1 MLFWSTFDESTG
13 VKTSF
18 SVSKL
23 ELVWCALRERERYL
37 TVFLVRFDLEIYLY
51 SSTATQKM
59 KYTTPPP
66 PPKEKKRK
74 NAHMHVNNEFLF
86 FSGVCMEVFLSAIY
100 VLILKAIWPLW
111 FKELALRVIL
121 LDGQNIS
128 TKYSILN

>member
-59 KYTTPPP
+59 KYTPPP
-66 PPKEKKRK
+66 QKKKEKCTHACEQWISLLLWGMHGGVSKCNICSDTK
-74 NAHMHVNNEFLF
+74 SHMAFV
-86 FSGVCMEVFLSAIY
+86 V
-100 VLILKAIWPLW
+100 
-111 FKELALRVIL
+111 
-121 LDGQNIS
+121 
-128 TKYSILN
+128 